1 MKEIKTILRVIIIA
15 TILVQLIQY
24 VFNGFQ
30 IEQITHIKPWGINLM
45 YSTIITFFNIGFFNF
60 LNKQLSWERD
70 GLKKLILGIIGSI
83 GLTVSGVLLGRIIEE
98 TIIENSMDLATF
110 FEKERVSN
118 YLFSILFSAVVSLF
132 FHALGFYKA
141 LQEKRVEE
149 QKIIAGTAS
158 AKYDA
163 LKNQLDPHF
172 LFNSLNVLTSLIS
185 ENPRMAEK
193 FTTSLSKVYRYVLE
207 QKNKDLVSVDEE
219 LKFAKTYITLLQMRF
234 EDSIELV
241 MPENGSH
248 PDAKVVPL
256 SLQILLENTVK
267 HNIVMSDKPL
277 RIKIYESDGFL
288 TVENNLQPKEVLSN
302 SSGVG
307 LTNVKERYKQLTKRE
322 FSVYKSATSFI
333 AKLPVLTKKV
343 TIVTDED
350 DILMEL
356 DTDTITYEKAQK
368 RLKEIKDFYMHLTT
382 YCVTIP
388 ALAIINIMTSPGYL
402 WFLFSLVG
410 WGIGLTLHAAN
421 VFGPKLIFGKDW
433 EKRKIKEFMQ
443 DEKP

>member
-1 MKEIKTILRVIIIA
+1 MKSAKRILQIIIFA
-15 TILVQLIQY
+15 TIIVQLISY
-24 VFNGFQ
+24 IFSGFN
-30 IEQITHIKPWGINLM
+30 IYKLNTISEWGINLLVTALI
-45 YSTIITFFNIGFFNF
+45 TISNIGFFNF
-60 LNKQLSWERD
+60 LDAQLSWEKD
-70 GLKKLILGIIGSI
+70 GLKKMIFGLIG
-83 GLTVSGVLLGRIIEE
+83 
-98 TIIENSMDLATF
+98 TIIVTLVAILVARILQETVIENRMDLKTF
-110 FEKERVSN
+110 FEQERLSN
-118 YLFSILFSAVVSLF
+118 YLFGLLFTLVVSLF
-132 FHALGFYKA
+132 YQAIGFYKA
-141 LQEKRVEE
+141 LQEKKIEE

-207 QKNKDLVSVDEE
+207 QKNKDLVTVDQE
-219 LKFAKTYITLLQMRF
+219 LKFAKTYISLLQMRF
-234 EDSIELV
+234 EDSIILD
-241 MPENGSH
+241 MPKNASH

-267 HNIVMSDKPL
+267 HNVVMPNKPL
-277 RIKIYESDGFL
+277 RIKIYEADGFL
-288 TVENNLQPKEVLSN
+288 VVENNLQHKDVLGT

-322 FSVYKSATSFI
+322 FSVYKSTSSFV
-333 AKLPVLTKKV
+333 AKLPILTKKITAV
-343 TIVTDED
+343 ADKETTS
-350 DILMEL
+350 MEL
-356 DTDTITYEKAQK
+356 DINTLRYKKAQK
-368 RLKEIKDFYMHLTT
+368 RLKEIKDFYMNLTA
-382 YCVTIP
+382 YCVVIP
-388 ALAIINIMTSPGYL
+388 ALAIINLLTSPGYL

-410 WGIGLTLHAAN
+410 WGVGVVLHAAH

-443 DEKP
+443 DE